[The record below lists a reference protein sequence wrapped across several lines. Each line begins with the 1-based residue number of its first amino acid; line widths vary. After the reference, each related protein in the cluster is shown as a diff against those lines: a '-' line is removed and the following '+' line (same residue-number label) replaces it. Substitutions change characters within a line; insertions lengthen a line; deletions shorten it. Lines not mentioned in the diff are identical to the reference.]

1 MRGSMAV
8 EASYVFSLCFLI
20 IGAVCILGIYAY
32 NCSVLKMTGYECIL
46 KTREER
52 ELGQSAMYENL
63 LLRAKEHGNERT
75 FGVLNLDT
83 SLKMSST
90 TISLT
95 YEGVQSILH
104 LPLKI
109 TSTFECTDPEKT
121 LRIARE
127 FKGADNEG
135 TVKERVQ

>member
-1 MRGSMAV
+1 MRGSMTV

-20 IGAVCILGIYAY
+20 IGALCVLGMYAY

-52 ELGQSAMYENL
+52 EQGQSIMYENL
-63 LLRAKEHGNERT
+63 LLRAKEHGNART
-75 FGVLNLDT
+75 FGVINLDT

-109 TSTFECTDPEKT
+109 TATYECTSPEKV

-127 FKGADNEG
+127 FKGVSHEG
-135 TVKERVQ
+135 TAKARTQ

>member
-1 MRGSMAV
+1 MRGSMTV
-8 EASYVFSLCFLI
+8 EASYIFSICFLI
-20 IGAVCILGIYAY
+20 IGVVCVLGIYAY
-32 NCSVLKMTGYECIL
+32 NCSVLKSTGYECIL

-63 LLRAKEHGNERT
+63 LFRAREYGNERT
-75 FGVLNLDT
+75 FGVSNLDT

-109 TSTFECTDPEKT
+109 TATYECTSPEKV

-127 FKGADNEG
+127 FKGVSNEG
-135 TVKERVQ
+135 TVKERTQ